1 MSFSDP
7 VIAAIIGALATVLT
21 ALVQLRIS
29 WRKELKERERGQPI
43 TRKTRRGPFV
53 AVLVLVVAAGVGG
66 FALSQYLLMWRDG
79 DRDALRAD
87 LQSRLSEI
95 TASAARLERARL
107 SEREQIE
114 TGARRAEALRLAG
127 EGASASVV
135 VGPCRADGAPSP
147 GSAPGCSEQA
157 AVRVAVCAMVPA
169 AAVVKEVLLY
179 TRLEDPQQPG
189 AEVRVQAGHDVGQAR
204 FTEKFFE
211 RPGADGFK
219 QVCEGFVNWNSE
231 KPRLARILVKYSP

>member
-1 MSFSDP
+1 MNFSDP

-53 AVLVLVVAAGVGG
+53 AVLVLMVAAGVGG

-95 TASAARLERARL
+95 SASAARLERARL
-107 SEREQIE
+107 SEREQVE
-114 TGARRAEALRLAG
+114 TAARRAEALRLAE

-135 VGPCRADGAPSP
+135 VGPCRAEGVLPS
-147 GSAPGCSEQA
+147 GSAPGCSEQG
-157 AVRVAVCAMVPA
+157 AVRVAICARLPA
-169 AAVVKEVLLY
+169 AAVVKEVLLF
-179 TRLEDPQQPG
+179 TRLEDPQDAG
-189 AEVRVQAGHDVGQAR
+189 ADVRVQAGQDVGQAR
-204 FTEKFFE
+204 FSEKFFE
-211 RPGADGFK
+211 RPAGDGTK
-219 QVCEGFVNWNSE
+219 QVCEGFASWHGE
-231 KPRLARILVKYSP
+231 KPRLARILVKYAF